1 MAKAIQLK
9 DQTTILY
16 PLPYYP
22 IGSIYTSYVSTSPA
36 SIYGGSW
43 EQITDRFLLGA
54 GSTYSAGATGGAS
67 TVSLSS
73 STTMRSHRHSFS
85 GARATSGGSNYSYL
99 TIRGNAN
106 SGAYLTSS
114 YTGSGSAHQNMPAHM
129 NVYMWKRTA

>member
-9 DQTTILY
+9 DNSNAIY
-16 PLPYYP
+16 PLPYWP
-22 IGSIYTSYVSTSPA
+22 IGSIYTSYSSTSPA
-36 SIYGGSW
+36 SIFGGSW
-43 EQITDRFLLGA
+43 EQITNRFLLGA
-54 GSTYSAGATGGAS
+54 GSTYTAGATGGSS

-73 STTMRSHRHSFS
+73 GSTMRSHRHSFS

-106 SGAYLTSS
+106 SGGNITSS